1 MYTHIHAH
9 RNTGYIDTH
18 TLTHTHTHTHMY
30 KYIMRTGYKDSK
42 ELSSVVY
49 AQTSHT
55 HIYID
60 V

>member
-1 MYTHIHAH
+1 MKPKRSPAYVYTQ
-9 RNTGYIDTH
+9 TH
-18 TLTHTHTHTHMY
+18 TCTHAHTHTHTHMY